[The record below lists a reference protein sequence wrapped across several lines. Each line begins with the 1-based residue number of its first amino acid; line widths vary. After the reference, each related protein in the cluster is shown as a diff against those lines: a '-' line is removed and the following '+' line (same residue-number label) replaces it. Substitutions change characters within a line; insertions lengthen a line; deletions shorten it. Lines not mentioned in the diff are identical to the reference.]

1 MTTSDIKIKEIRK
14 NLSIEIFQYR
24 RSTWN
29 AKRKYNYKYI
39 TTVF

>member
-1 MTTSDIKIKEIRK
+1 MNTSNIKIKEEKKI
-14 NLSIEIFQYR
+14 NTTEIFQYK